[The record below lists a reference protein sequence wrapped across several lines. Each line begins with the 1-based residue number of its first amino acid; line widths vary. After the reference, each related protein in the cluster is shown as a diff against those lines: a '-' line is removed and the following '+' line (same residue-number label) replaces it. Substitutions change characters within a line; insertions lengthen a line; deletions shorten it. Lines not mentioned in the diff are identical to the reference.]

1 MRVLMLGWE
10 FPPLISG
17 GLGTACYGLTK
28 AMSELGT
35 EVLFVLPRPVG
46 AEYSNHLRILD
57 DPSRAKGSTN
67 PARQSM
73 QTRHRVAVRAIPSAL
88 GSPYR
93 SPGLRLPELAQSRAS
108 DRIGAGPPGSGA
120 RSVQSPF
127 APGSSPGEIYGH
139 DLLREVGLYAERC
152 LRLAGEEHFD
162 VIHAHDWMTYPAA
175 LAISESTGKP
185 VVVHV
190 HSTEFDRS
198 GENVDQRVYDIERLG
213 MHRADAVVCVSNWT
227 RRIILD
233 CYQVNP
239 EQVSVIYNGV
249 ERPATNP
256 TLGNGAVSANGGT
269 EKIVLFLGRITMQKG
284 PEYFVAAAK
293 KVLEIQE
300 DVKFI
305 MAGSGDQL
313 RQIVQLVAELGLG
326 HKVLFAG
333 FLRPDDV
340 ERAFRLASLYVMPS
354 VSEPFGIAPLE
365 AVARGVP
372 VIVSKSSGV
381 AEVLSNA
388 LKVDFWDTHELANK
402 IVAVL
407 RHGPLAATLRE
418 RAAAE
423 LKTLTWRRAASKSLD
438 VYGKLLRCA

>member
-28 AMSELGT
+28 AMSDLGT
-35 EVLFVLPRPVG
+35 EILFVLPRAVG
-46 AEYSNHLRILD
+46 AEFSNHLRILN
-57 DPSRAKGSTN
+57 DPTRAKGSTF
-67 PARQSM
+67 PAGQSM
-73 QTRHRVAVRAIPSAL
+73 QKRRRVAVRAIPSGLA
-88 GSPYR
+88 SPYR
-93 SPGLRLPELAQSRAS
+93 SAGLRVPAIEQSRPS
-108 DRIGAGPPGSGA
+108 DRIGAGQPGSGS
-120 RSVQSPF
+120 RSGQPPF
-127 APGSSPGEIYGH
+127 AGFSQGEIYGQ
-139 DLLREVGLYAERC
+139 DLLKEVLLYADRC
-152 LRLAGEEHFD
+152 LRLADEEQFD

-198 GENVDQRVYDIERLG
+198 GDNVDRRVYDIERAG
-213 MHRADAVVCVSNWT
+213 MHRADAVICVSNWT

-233 CYQVNP
+233 RYQVNP
-239 EQVSVIYNGV
+239 EQISVIYNGV
-249 ERPATNP
+249 ERAITDAAN
-256 TLGNGAVSANGGT
+256 GNDAVSVNGRT

-305 MAGSGDQL
+305 MAGSGDQF
-313 RQIVQLVAELGLG
+313 RHIVQLVAELGLG
-326 HKVLFAG
+326 QKVLFAG
-333 FLRPDDV
+333 FLGPHDV

-381 AEVLSNA
+381 AEVLCNA

-402 IVAVL
+402 IIAVL

-423 LKTLTWRRAASKSLD
+423 LKRLTWHRAASKSLD